1 MLTEIP
7 EQVAIDI
14 AMAYREVRAA
24 EELLQDV
31 IDALERAEQVDT
43 RDAFGRRSGGLQLGV
58 PSGPSSHRLFNV
70 PWSACKLVIEM
81 HIASQKAIISTLTAQ
96 MAASFKSEAV

>member
-1 MLTEIP
+1 MQTEIP

-14 AMAYREVRAA
+14 ALAYREVRAA

-31 IDALERAEQVDT
+31 IDALERHETGDARDT
-43 RDAFGRRSGGLQLGV
+43 FGRRSGGLQLGV
-58 PSGPSSHRLFNV
+58 PSGPNSHRIFNV
-70 PWSACKLVIEM
+70 PWSACKPVIEM

-96 MAASFKSEAV
+96 IAASLKSEAV